1 MSTIDYLCPIIHT
14 KRKDMNFS
22 IFTHD
27 LGFWIRNN
35 ETGFGISS
43 DIDAQLPEDWRE
55 VLLNNRHDVPVGQ
68 PMAKEQLISTIEALG
83 QKQVPN
89 QVHTDASDFEAM
101 NVYNDL

>member
-1 MSTIDYLCPIIHT
+1 MT
-14 KRKDMNFS
+14 FS

-35 ETGFGISS
+35 ETGVGISS

-55 VLLNNRHDVPVGQ
+55 ILLNNRHDVPVGQ
-68 PMAKEQLISTIEALG
+68 PMPKEELIGMIEALA
-83 QKQVPN
+83 QKQTPV
-89 QVHTDASDFEAM
+89 QIHTDASDFEAM